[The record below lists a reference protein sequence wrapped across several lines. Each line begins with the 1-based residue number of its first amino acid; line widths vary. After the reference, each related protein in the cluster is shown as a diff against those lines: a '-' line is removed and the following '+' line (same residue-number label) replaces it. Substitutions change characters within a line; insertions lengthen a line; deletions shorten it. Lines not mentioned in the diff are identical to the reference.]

1 MNNLET
7 YFDENEKLERVSKG
21 ILGKESKRVVARL
34 D

>member
-7 YFDENEKLERVSKG
+7 YFDENEKLERVSKE